1 MNEPQTSRPFRERF
15 LDGYDR
21 SQLQKEVQRVK
32 PKRQLSGFRKRAA
45 SWGLGATLALGG
57 LGIPLK
63 MGNFSQHAN
72 NQQKD
77 KAEATAPHSAP
88 PDAAQGIAGDLN
100 AATQIANQVASGVQ
114 GAVSTV
120 ADTAAAAPA
129 AVAQAPQAVAQ
140 AASVATTAAADVA
153 TQSVEKAKEAFF
165 AREVPFGQ
173 VIYHEAKKNDLPPEL
188 VAAVAHTESKF
199 VPTARSNR
207 GAIGLMQLVPKTGR
221 WLGARN
227 LADPVQNI
235 QAGAKYLKYL
245 SDRFGGDNQ
254 KAIAAYNAG
263 EGNVRRFG
271 GVPPFKETRNYVKRV
286 ASFQQDLSQ
295 QFAGAAAD
303 SGQRSAVGD

>member
-1 MNEPQTSRPFRERF
+1 MDELRTTRPFRERF
-15 LDGYDR
+15 LDGFDR
-21 SQLQKEVQRVK
+21 SQLQQEVQRVK

-63 MGNFSQHAN
+63 MGNFSHQTN
-72 NQQKD
+72 TKD
-77 KAEATAPHSAP
+77 KAEAQAPINAP
-88 PDAAQGIAGDLN
+88 PDTAAPQDATPGIANDLN
-100 AATQIANQVASGVQ
+100 TATQIANQVASGVQ

-129 AVAQAPQAVAQ
+129 AVAQAPQVVAQ
-140 AASVATTAAADVA
+140 AASAATSAAADVA
-153 TQSVEKAKEAFF
+153 TKSAETAKEAFF
-165 AREVPFGQ
+165 ARQVPFGQ
-173 VIYHEAKKNDLPPEL
+173 IIYHEAKKNDLPPEL

-207 GAIGLMQLVPKTGR
+207 GAVGLMQLVPRTGR
-221 WLGARN
+221 WLGANN
-227 LADPVQNI
+227 LNDPAQNI

-245 SDRFGGDNQ
+245 TDRFGGNTQ

-271 GVPPFKETRNYVKRV
+271 GVPPFKETRNYVQRV
-286 ASFQQDLSQ
+286 ANFQQDLAQ
-295 QFAGAAAD
+295 QFQG
-303 SGQRSAVGD
+303 AVGE

>member
-1 MNEPQTSRPFRERF
+1 MVHALQNNFGMTEPQTSRPFRERF
-15 LDGYDR
+15 LDGFDR

-32 PKRQLSGFRKRAA
+32 PKRRLSGFRKRAA

-63 MGNFSQHAN
+63 MGSFH
-72 NQQKD
+72 QKS
-77 KAEATAPHSAP
+77 ESAP
-88 PDAAQGIAGDLN
+88 PQPATPNATPAIASDLN
-100 AATQIANQVASGVQ
+100 AASQIANQVASGVE

-120 ADTAAAAPA
+120 AETAAAAPA
-129 AVAQAPQAVAQ
+129 AIAST
-140 AASVATTAAADVA
+140 AANVATKSAEA
-153 TQSVEKAKEAFF
+153 AKEAFF

-173 VIYHEAKKNDLPPEL
+173 IIYHEAKKNDLPPEL

-207 GAIGLMQLVPKTGR
+207 GAVGLMQLVPKTGR
-221 WLGARN
+221 WLGALN

-271 GVPPFKETRNYVKRV
+271 GVPPFKETRNYVQKV
-286 ASFQQDLSQ
+286 SSFQRDLSQ
-295 QFAGAAAD
+295 QFAGAMAE
-303 SGQRSAVGD
+303 GN

>member
-63 MGNFSQHAN
+63 MSNLGQHAN

-77 KAEATAPHSAP
+77 KAEATTPQSAP
-88 PDAAQGIAGDLN
+88 PDATPGIAGDLN

-140 AASVATTAAADVA
+140 AASAATTAAANVA
-153 TQSVEKAKEAFF
+153 TQSVEQAKEAFF

-207 GAIGLMQLVPKTGR
+207 GAVGLMQLVPKTGR

-295 QFAGAAAD
+295 QFQGAVAD
-303 SGQRSAVGD
+303 SE